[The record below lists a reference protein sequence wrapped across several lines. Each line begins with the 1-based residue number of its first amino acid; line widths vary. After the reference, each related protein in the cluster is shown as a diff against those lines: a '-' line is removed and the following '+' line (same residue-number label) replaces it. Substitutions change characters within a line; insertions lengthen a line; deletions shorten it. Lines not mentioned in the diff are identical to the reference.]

1 LLTYVFKAVSLC
13 LCGYSSLY
21 SLTGPTVAL
30 ARQFKAKAKGAG
42 EDIITPIVEQAAT
55 ALVETVG
62 K

>member
-1 LLTYVFKAVSLC
+1 
-13 LCGYSSLY
+13 LY